1 MQWAAALADDA
12 QLDVAL
18 ERAGD
23 EIWTELDQQN
33 PDLLLAFVS
42 SRYPQ
47 PASLLSVWLQQ
58 QFSDTLVLGCSAAGI
73 LGSGCELEQQPAV
86 VLVAACLPGVNL
98 TPFQLDSADLPD
110 PEASAEAWEQLIGCS
125 TQHQPQFLLLADAC
139 SFDPEP
145 LLTGLD
151 LSYPDSKKLGALVG
165 GKSGTLYLNNA
176 IYHSGLIGVALEGN
190 LRLDTVVAQGC
201 RPIGQPLFVTAID
214 HNRILSL
221 DGQPPPDIL
230 RALYQTLPPADQAL
244 FRDHL
249 LIGLALNT
257 AMQYRQGDFLVR
269 DLRGIDGDSGALVI
283 NALPPRNSVVQ
294 FQVRDARAAVEELEQ
309 LLAAASADLTPAGAL
324 LFSCLG
330 RGQDLYHEPD
340 HDSRVFTRHFGV
352 VPLGGLFA
360 YGEIGP
366 LRGTTFVHSF
376 TSAFGLFRPEK

>member
-1 MQWAAALADDA
+1 
-12 QLDVAL
+12 
-18 ERAGD
+18 
-23 EIWTELDQQN
+23 
-33 PDLLLAFVS
+33 
-42 SRYPQ
+42 
-47 PASLLSVWLQQ
+47 
-58 QFSDTLVLGCSAAGI
+58 
-73 LGSGCELEQQPAV
+73 
-86 VLVAACLPGVNL
+86 
-98 TPFQLDSADLPD
+98 LDSADLPD